1 MDNFENSL
9 MIPKPFKFMVESQV
23 REVIEKE
30 FDGVYF
36 PFIDN
41 NVHKSANRQPE
52 SFDFRSSPWLYDWNK
67 RFKSDKKIYVV
78 HEEDEMNLTIFEYRK
93 ILNYFRDKGIDSK
106 KVYFILSAH
115 TFNKVID
122 EPHLLLFHSNNKSD
136 SNGLIISQ
144 TDTEEFNGD
153 GLWSWLFMEYFNDK
167 KFLNSLYSS
176 NKPTKLFTCPMGNNG
191 ENKIRESI
199 LQKIKD
205 NNFINHL
212 DKHDFNNDKAY
223 VSATWVDRKLNIDN
237 IIYTNPKNYIFLMR
251 EYINDSF
258 FHLVCESEIG
268 YESTWTSFKKNNDL
282 FPFPLWLA
290 INNKER
296 KELEKSSTKYNYQY
310 DEQGKVTGLKKL
322 TLLNL
327 SLSDCEMI
335 AEPNDIKSKKLN
347 PIYYENKNNKNWIDK
362 IEFNQK
368 QSIMFKDDFG
378 YKGHWIKNSAIST
391 KGKEYLDYLQDG
403 NKVLSHNIKEN
414 FYDVH
419 SRLGSRLTE
428 KTLIP
433 IMYKK
438 PFFLLG
444 PINGL
449 EILKSYGFK
458 TFSDIIDESY
468 DKETDLNKKIDMVM
482 SELLRLSKKSN
493 EELLE
498 ITKKVNS
505 VVNHNYD
512 IFIECIS
519 NSRFLKKVIGNKL
532 KK

>member
-1 MDNFENSL
+1 
-9 MIPKPFKFMVESQV
+9 
-23 REVIEKE
+23 
-30 FDGVYF
+30 
-36 PFIDN
+36 
-41 NVHKSANRQPE
+41 
-52 SFDFRSSPWLYDWNK
+52 
-67 RFKSDKKIYVV
+67 
-78 HEEDEMNLTIFEYRK
+78 
-93 ILNYFRDKGIDSK
+93 
-106 KVYFILSAH
+106 
-115 TFNKVID
+115 
-122 EPHLLLFHSNNKSD
+122 
-136 SNGLIISQ
+136 
-144 TDTEEFNGD
+144 
-153 GLWSWLFMEYFNDK
+153 
-167 KFLNSLYSS
+167 
-176 NKPTKLFTCPMGNNG
+176 
-191 ENKIRESI
+191 
-199 LQKIKD
+199 
-205 NNFINHL
+205 
-212 DKHDFNNDKAY
+212 
-223 VSATWVDRKLNIDN
+223 
-237 IIYTNPKNYIFLMR
+237 MR

-327 SLSDCEMI
+327 SLSDCEMVG
-335 AEPNDIKSKKLN
+335 EPNDIKSKKLN

-391 KGKEYLDYLQDG
+391 KSKEYLDYLQDG

-458 TFSDIIDESY
+458 TFSGIIDESY

-493 EELLE
+493 EELFE